1 VRQGLLEEV
10 ELFVVHDEGR
20 GGCFGDAG
28 PQSRVV
34 AEECAGVMER
44 GVVVCC
50 AVVVGQQDY
59 GSGCGC
65 QYCWRRSRLDVVG
78 RVNVSPSPRQAC

>member
-1 VRQGLLEEV
+1 VRQGLLEGV

-34 AEECAGVMER
+34 AVECAGVCGE
-44 GVVVCC
+44 GCC
-50 AVVVGQQDY
+50 FFVTQ
-59 GSGCGC
+59 
-65 QYCWRRSRLDVVG
+65 
-78 RVNVSPSPRQAC
+78 

>member
-1 VRQGLLEEV
+1 VRQGLLEGV

-34 AEECAGVMER
+34 AEECAGVCGE
-44 GVVVCC
+44 GCC
-50 AVVVGQQDY
+50 FFVAQ
-59 GSGCGC
+59 
-65 QYCWRRSRLDVVG
+65 
-78 RVNVSPSPRQAC
+78 